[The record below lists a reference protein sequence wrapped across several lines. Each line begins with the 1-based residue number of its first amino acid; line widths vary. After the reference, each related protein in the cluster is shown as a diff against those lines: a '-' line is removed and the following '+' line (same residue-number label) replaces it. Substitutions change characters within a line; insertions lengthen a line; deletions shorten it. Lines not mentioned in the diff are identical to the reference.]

1 MRLVWQ
7 HFIGFFFFSFLFF
20 LVKIKIKIK
29 INKQLKIQTIYKILK
44 TTKSFMKNHN
54 KKEKE
59 KENHETNGL

>member
-1 MRLVWQ
+1 VRLIWQ
-7 HFIGFFFFSFLFF
+7 HFLGFFFLFF

-44 TTKSFMKNHN
+44 TTLSFMKNHN

-59 KENHETNGL
+59 KENHEINGV